1 MLSALTDIYL
11 LIIFSAIQT
20 LQTKTMRMDRNERLQ
35 RRRKLLPLFFYFQLL
50 IIFKLLWFNFRGQ
63 RISLWLFLIG
73 KNWRN
78 FLGKKQ
84 RSLINL
90 QKVCLSLYWFRN
102 KKTFYWCTGV
112 KTRMR
117 CWENTQK
124 ILQHPTRDIILVN
137 LWKMQ
142 SIAFKVFYSCARS
155 FCSNYSLGLT
165 YHNLNLMRWQK

>member
-1 MLSALTDIYL
+1 MSGALTDIYW

-20 LQTKTMRMDRNERLQ
+20 LQTKIMRMDWNEKLQ

-102 KKTFYWCTGV
+102 KKTFYWFTGV
-112 KTRMR
+112 KTRMG
-117 CWENTQK
+117 CWENTWK
-124 ILQHPTRDIILVN
+124 ILQCPTRDIILVN

-142 SIAFKVFYSCARS
+142 SIAFKVFYSSARS
-155 FCSNYSLGLT
+155 FCSNYSLGQT

>member
-1 MLSALTDIYL
+1 MSALTDIYL

-20 LQTKTMRMDRNERLQ
+20 LQTKIMRMDWNERLQ

-50 IIFKLLWFNFRGQ
+50 IIFKLLRFHFRGQ
-63 RISLWLFLIG
+63 WISLYLFLIG

-90 QKVCLSLYWFRN
+90 QKVCLSLYWLRN

-112 KTRMR
+112 KTRMG
-117 CWENTQK
+117 CWESTWK
-124 ILQHPTRDIILVN
+124 ILQRPTRDIILVN
-137 LWKMQ
+137 LWKVQ
-142 SIAFKVFYSCARS
+142 SIAFKVFYSSARS